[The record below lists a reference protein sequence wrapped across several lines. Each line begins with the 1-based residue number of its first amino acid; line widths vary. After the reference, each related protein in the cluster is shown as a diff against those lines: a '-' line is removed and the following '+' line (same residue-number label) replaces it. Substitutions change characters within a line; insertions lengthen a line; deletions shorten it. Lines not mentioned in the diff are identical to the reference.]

1 MTDKE
6 AVLELV
12 KRLPDSV
19 SLRQI
24 LQAIEFIAA
33 VEEGLHELDQGKG
46 VAVDSVEQMM
56 EAWIMP

>member
-6 AVLELV
+6 AVIELV

-33 VEEGLHELDQGKG
+33 VEEGLNELDQGKG